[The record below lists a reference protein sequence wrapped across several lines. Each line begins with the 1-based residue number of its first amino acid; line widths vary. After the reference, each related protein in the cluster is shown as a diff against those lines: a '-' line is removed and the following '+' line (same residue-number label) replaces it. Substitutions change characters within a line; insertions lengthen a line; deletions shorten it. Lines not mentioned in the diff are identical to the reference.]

1 MKTSVDVGVV
11 VDAGDAAVLLILRL
25 ACAEAGREL
34 GPRVLDESGTPR
46 SLSCLLSVGCSARTF
61 IYVHVSDKVDT
72 HIYIYIYH
80 IYAADIYI
88 ELISYLEIRVLQ
100 D

>member
-72 HIYIYIYH
+72 HTYIYH